1 MRMEGHHDHQPYVRL
16 GAMIVLSFI
25 AMYILMYAM
34 VDAASS
40 VFNNINQVYMAGLM
54 AMPMVGIEL
63 ALMARMYPS
72 VNTNRIL
79 MAMSVVAMVVFFLL
93 IRQQVA
99 VTDTQFLRSMIPHHS
114 GAILMC
120 SKAPVQSAEI
130 KELCRS
136 IIAGQNDEIR
146 QMKALLAKQ

>member
-1 MRMEGHHDHQPYVRL
+1 MT
-16 GAMIVLSFI
+16 ILSFI

-34 VDAASS
+34 VDSYDS

-54 AMPMVGIEL
+54 ASPMVLIEL
-63 ALMARMYPS
+63 ALMGGMYPKKTL
-72 VNTNRIL
+72 NQAL
-79 MAMSVVAMVVFFLL
+79 MAVSAIALVGFLLL

-120 SKAPVQSAEI
+120 SKAPIRSAEF
-130 KELCRS
+130 KTLCQG
-136 IIAGQNDEIR
+136 IIANQDSEIK
-146 QMKALLAKQ
+146 QMKAMLAR